1 MNTAL
6 DLDGPRTG
14 PARAQ
19 DGRPKELVI
28 LLHGLGADGNDLISL
43 APLFGQLLPEAAFV
57 SPNAPFPCDMAPPG
71 APMGRQW
78 FSFQD
83 RGPAAVLAGA
93 RAAATHLD
101 AFIDAELERAGLPD
115 DRLALVGFSQGT
127 MIALHVAIR
136 RARACAAV
144 IGYSG
149 ALIGPE
155 LLAEE
160 VVSRP
165 PVLLV
170 HGEADEVV
178 PFQSLA
184 AAEQALRAAGFLV
197 HGEARPGLGHGIDEA
212 GLKLGATMLKQSLY
226 PEEAGSDPARPEAG
240 DTGR

>member
-6 DLDGPRTG
+6 DLDGPRFG
-14 PARAQ
+14 PAQAA
-19 DGRPKELVI
+19 DGKPKELIV

-43 APLFGQLLPEAAFV
+43 APLFGQILPEAAFV
-57 SPNAPFPCDMAPPG
+57 SPNAPFPCDMAP
-71 APMGRQW
+71 MGRQW
-78 FSFQD
+78 FSFQN
-83 RGPAAVLAGA
+83 REPAAVLEGA
-93 RAAATHLD
+93 RAAAGPLD
-101 AFIDAELERAGLPD
+101 AFIDAELERAGLSD
-115 DRLALVGFSQGT
+115 DRLALLGFSQGT
-127 MIALHVAIR
+127 MIALHTAIR
-136 RARACAAV
+136 RPRPCAAV

-160 VVSRP
+160 VASRP

-170 HGEADEVV
+170 HGDADEVV

-197 HGEARPGLGHGIDEA
+197 RGEARPGLGHGIDEA
-212 GLKLGATMLKQSLY
+212 GLKLGAAMLKQSLY
-226 PEEAGSDPARPEAG
+226 PDEVGQEAG